1 MEEIISYKYL
11 REIHQ
16 KEKNSPLI
24 CKIDDD
30 FYQRLKEYFE
40 NLEDEYSSIEDKS
53 SPKAK
58 LLRDEIENAKRIA
71 ESIYEQREKKIVQAA
86 LVERKGGRP
95 NIDNLT
101 SSEKKLFELI
111 TRDLEEGYKSIFCS
125 KNSTERDTERKKE
138 DKEENILVKINQDI
152 PEFVDSDGNKYNLKK
167 EDIVTLPKEIANALI
182 NRKVAEK
189 EGIG

>member
-1 MEEIISYKYL
+1 MEETISYKHL

-40 NLEDEYSSIEDKS
+40 NLEDEYSSIKDKS

-101 SSEKKLFELI
+101 SSEKKLFESI
-111 TRDLEEGYKSIFCS
+111 TRDLKEGYKSIFCS
-125 KNSTERDTERKKE
+125 KNSTEREKE

-182 NRKVAEK
+182 KREVAEK
-189 EGIG
+189 GSIS